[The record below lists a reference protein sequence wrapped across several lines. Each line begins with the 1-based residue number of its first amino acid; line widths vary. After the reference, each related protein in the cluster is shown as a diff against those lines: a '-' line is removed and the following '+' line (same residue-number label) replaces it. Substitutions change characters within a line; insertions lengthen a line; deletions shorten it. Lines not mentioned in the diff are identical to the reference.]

1 MVMRGHALGTR
12 ASPPHTRQ
20 KRLIAHAGPGQ
31 PRHAGGIS
39 SSLPTL
45 YCESNCDV
53 CTPCAGARPMTTQD
67 PPRASASEHH
77 DHSCTLG
84 HLWVHNIPSNN
95 GLYVPSSKRSVLTL
109 TPPART
115 PFTCQNTFQNTILCV
130 QVTVVAPGFAPGL
143 KEGSAQGTRGVHKHF
158 DRVGRS
164 QRFFIALL
172 QLDRA

>member
-1 MVMRGHALGTR
+1 
-12 ASPPHTRQ
+12 
-20 KRLIAHAGPGQ
+20 
-31 PRHAGGIS
+31 
-39 SSLPTL
+39 
-45 YCESNCDV
+45 
-53 CTPCAGARPMTTQD
+53 MTTQD

-95 GLYVPSSKRSVLTL
+95 GLYVPSSKRSELTL
-109 TPPART
+109 TPPA
-115 PFTCQNTFQNTILCV
+115 FQNTILCV
-130 QVTVVAPGFAPGL
+130 QVTVIAPGFAPGL